1 MLPLSNNIFFRAYC
15 LELHALI
22 KLGFFIDVETVKDID
37 LVDELFALFELLY
50 HAEMEDG

>member
-1 MLPLSNNIFFRAYC
+1 MLSLSNYILFRAYC
-15 LELHALI
+15 FKLHALI

-50 HAEMEDG
+50 HAEMKDG